1 MRAQCVRLCRGGRG
15 NSAHL
20 MRARELLALDEN
32 PKSRRNRIS
41 HERLFSAACRR
52 RWGSRSFVESAL
64 RT

>member
-1 MRAQCVRLCRGGRG
+1 MRAQYVRLCRGGRG

-41 HERLFSAACRR
+41 HERLFSAPCR
-52 RWGSRSFVESAL
+52 RWGSRSFVRSAL